1 MSTEDG
7 NSKIESSMWHGVCT
21 GPTMKN
27 GEIVPGRYD
36 VIPLER
42 MGEPDAASKAISVA
56 IGGTASDGI
65 GSNQGAT
72 PARPG
77 MRCLIHSAGEQAGV
91 MITNF
96 SDGRPTTEGGDIPS
110 TGSGFPFADY
120 FTNSKYL
127 DIADGVKNQLQKI
140 FGNSD
145 LRSITKEQ
153 VIKSLNNLT
162 RDQRK
167 DISAG
172 ARKVI
177 EKIQKNMR
185 EPLRKG
191 KVMGTAGSQIEK
203 QVKSIGSFATDLGS
217 VKNPTEFAKKM
228 LGKKG
233 ELIKKAHSMMKNL
246 KSAAAGGIPIP
257 ASSAIGGAGNWQNA
271 LASVAKN
278 QTSQQNEEKD
288 ELDYLC
294 ELFKEL
300 FPDFPC
306 RIDDIETERFRLWKK
321 EYLAALENE
330 DEASV

>member
-42 MGEPDAASKAISVA
+42 LGEPDAASKAISVA
-56 IGGTASDGI
+56 VGGTASDGI

-72 PARPG
+72 PPRPG
-77 MRCLIHSAGEQAGV
+77 MRCLINSAGEQAGV

-120 FTNSKYL
+120 FTNAQYL
-127 DIADGVKNQLQKI
+127 AIADGVKQQLQKV
-140 FGNSD
+140 FGTQD

-153 VIKSLNNLT
+153 VITSLNNLT
-162 RDQRK
+162 RDQRR

-172 ARKVI
+172 SRKVI
-177 EKIQKNMR
+177 EKIQRNMR
-185 EPLRKG
+185 EPLRNG
-191 KVMGTAGSQIEK
+191 RIMGTPGSQIEK
-203 QVKSIGSFATDLGS
+203 QVKSIGAFATDLGS
-217 VKNPTEFAKKM
+217 IKDPTEFVKKM
-228 LGKKG
+228 LGKQG
-233 ELIKKAHSMMKNL
+233 ELIKKAHSMMESL
-246 KSAAAGGIPIP
+246 KRAAASGIPIP
-257 ASSAIGGAGNWQNA
+257 ASSAIGGVGNWQNA

-278 QTSQQNEEKD
+278 QASQQNEQKD

-306 RIDDIETERFRLWKK
+306 RIDDIETEQFRKWKR